1 MCFGA
6 MQISRSI
13 ASRVEPWPMALLDA
27 CIAMR
32 VNARCF
38 VFTTSSPRCPVPGGG
53 YQVKGRPAVALARL
67 PPSQP
72 ADALQ
77 SSSGVA

>member
-1 MCFGA
+1 MTTCFGA
-6 MQISRSI
+6 MEISRSI
-13 ASRVEPWPMALLDA
+13 AFRVEPWPMALLDA

-53 YQVKGRPAVALARL
+53 YQVTGRPAACPRSATAEPTR
-67 PPSQP
+67 
-72 ADALQ
+72 
-77 SSSGVA
+77 